1 MKFQDL
7 FQEIERGKIL
17 PLYYLYGPEK
27 WLIDEAVGQIKKKI
41 LSPSTAD
48 FNYQAFDGTSDSAE
62 AILESLQVFP
72 VQSPRRL
79 VLVRQADTLGKEQSD
94 AFKEYLEDPNPSTCA
109 IFLGEK
115 ADLRTQFFQRLERK
129 GAVISFYPLPERELF
144 RWVGRKVEELGGQIS
159 EEGLSALIDQV
170 GPSLQDLYL
179 EIQKLILPVGR
190 RKIQRED
197 VEALTDDTCFSSPFE
212 LPRAVVY
219 GNLSVILRRVRKNLQ
234 QGDPPLLLFSLVI
247 RQIRRIQKA
256 KEMRAAGGSKKEIEG
271 KLKIL
276 PRNAEDFWV
285 QAERFPSSDFAG
297 LWWSS
302 LETDQGL
309 KTSRLDKGLQLER
322 FLFNL
327 YFLLHGP
334 NRHHGRG

>member
-1 MKFQDL
+1 MKFQDF

-48 FNYQAFDGTSDSAE
+48 FNYRAFDGTSDSAE

-94 AFKEYLEDPNPSTCA
+94 VFKEYLEDPNPSTCA

-129 GAVISFYPLPERELF
+129 GAVISFYSLPERELF

-197 VEALTDDTCFSSPFE
+197 VEALTDDTRFSSPFE

-276 PRNAEDFWV
+276 PRNADDFWV
-285 QAERFPSSDFAG
+285 QAERFPSADFAS